1 MNCLYARDES
11 SQECEFYVMIMK
23 YPRAQLLAGSSTDSK
38 HVEFFIYIEAQT
50 FSLSG
55 SL

>member
-11 SQECEFYVMIMK
+11 SQECEVYVMIMK
-23 YPRAQLLAGSSTDSK
+23 YPRTQLLAGSSTVSK
-38 HVEFFIYIEAQT
+38 HVEFFLYTETQT